1 MKAKGF
7 LKKFKCWFFPEC
19 LILIVFYSCF
29 LFLSPDYAVPFLVT
43 GEVTFAIALLLIDII
58 EDCNLH
64 VKTSLPVALSRVD
77 KNLSQV
83 TAPGSIKRACLN
95 RVKYGQELHERMDML
110 YTSSEDEIGPFCT
123 KMGINNCGYAIITNH
138 ANMILNL
145 VWLSQMVPSLN
156 YTST

>member
-1 MKAKGF
+1 MLIF
-7 LKKFKCWFFPEC
+7 SQC

-64 VKTSLPVALSRVD
+64 VKTSLPVAFFFFCELARICLKLLLLEASRELAWIVS
-77 KNLSQV
+77 KNM
-83 TAPGSIKRACLN
+83 
-95 RVKYGQELHERMDML
+95 VKNYMKEWMKEWICSTLLQ
-110 YTSSEDEIGPFCT
+110 
-123 KMGINNCGYAIITNH
+123 KMRWDLFVQKWGLTRSGYAIIT
-138 ANMILNL
+138 NMILNL